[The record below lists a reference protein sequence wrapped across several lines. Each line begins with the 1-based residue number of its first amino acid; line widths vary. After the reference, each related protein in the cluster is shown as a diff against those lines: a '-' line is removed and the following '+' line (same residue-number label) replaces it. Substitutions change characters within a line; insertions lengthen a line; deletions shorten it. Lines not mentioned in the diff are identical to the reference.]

1 VATRRRVV
9 ILTAA
14 SALVLVAVGVSVW
27 LVLRPHKSDCAI
39 VHDML
44 SYSKSENDR
53 MRGLIATSSDDPQKM
68 IAAYQERE
76 ARMHQYADQIHDAGL
91 REKADAVVNLD
102 DRMLDVW
109 RKTIPGQSPT
119 NAGAGGS
126 SASQDFQRAY
136 TDYAPQRQNAAATLQ
151 AACPVPS

>member
-1 VATRRRVV
+1 MATRHRVV

-14 SALVLVAVGVSVW
+14 ALVLVAVGVSVW

-53 MRGLIATSSDDPQKM
+53 MRDLISSSSDDSQKM

-76 ARMHQYADQIHDAGL
+76 ARMHHYADQIHDASL
-91 REKADAVVNLD
+91 REKADAVVDFD

-109 RKTIPGQSPT
+109 RKTIPAKLPT
-119 NAGAGGS
+119 NDGLDGS
-126 SASQDFQRAY
+126 SASH
-136 TDYAPQRQNAAATLQ
+136 TLE
-151 AACPVPS
+151 VWPSMTTTPR

>member
-1 VATRRRVV
+1 
-9 ILTAA
+9 
-14 SALVLVAVGVSVW
+14 LVLVAVGVSVW

-53 MRGLIATSSDDPQKM
+53 MRDLISSSSDDSRKM

-76 ARMHQYADQIHDAGL
+76 ARMHHYADQIHDASL
-91 REKADAVVNLD
+91 REKADAVVDFD

-119 NAGAGGS
+119 NDGPGRQFSQPGF
-126 SASQDFQRAY
+126 SACLHGLR
-136 TDYAPQRQNAAATLQ
+136 AAA
-151 AACPVPS
+151 

>member
-1 VATRRRVV
+1 VATRRRLV

-14 SALVLVAVGVSVW
+14 LLVLVAVGISVW

-53 MRGLIATSSDDPQKM
+53 MRDLIATSSDDPQKI

-119 NAGAGGS
+119 NDGSGGS

-136 TDYAPQRQNAAATLQ
+136 ADYAPQRQKAAETLQ
-151 AACPVPS
+151 AACPVSS